1 MGYPT
6 PRIPPSLLSE
16 CQFWGDNPLCYAKKF
31 LGKKMTYFGIF
42 IIKQFL
48 YEKDIK
54 TNGIGI
60 GEIG

>member
-1 MGYPT
+1 
-6 PRIPPSLLSE
+6 
-16 CQFWGDNPLCYAKKF
+16 
-31 LGKKMTYFGIF
+31 MTYFGIF